1 MFDSKVNKKILD
13 KTIEELKLP
22 NVLQFKDGKYVTNI
36 TEWEKRREEIKQI
49 LVKEEYGNIILK
61 PHVPISFET
70 IKEDDK
76 YCGAKF
82 IYKEIN
88 LTLHIDNNIFTFPIK
103 MSISKENQPLKTFL
117 YISFYTEFPNQ
128 YLPVEEICDRGFAVV
143 QFCYTDITSD
153 DENFNNG
160 LSKYFY
166 IDEKHRDFGKISIWA
181 WVASHVMDYLNE
193 VSEIDTDN
201 IAIVGHSR
209 LGKTA
214 LLASAFDNRFKAVF
228 SNDAGQSGDSLSRG
242 KTGEHIKE
250 ICDRFSYWFT
260 PQYYNYINKEESLP
274 FDQHFLLS
282 LIAPRNLY
290 VASASDNIWAD
301 PKSQFLALIAT
312 NPVYELYNS
321 QGLVPDNTMPNIGE
335 QLKDGKIGYHIR
347 KGWHYLSRYDWN
359 MFMDYFQ
366 NL

>member
-1 MFDSKVNKKILD
+1 MNKEEID
-13 KTIEELKLP
+13 KKLKDLRLP
-22 NVLQFKDGKYVTNI
+22 NVLQFLDGNSVTNI
-36 TEWEKRREEIKQI
+36 TEWKKRREEIKQI
-49 LVKEEYGNIILK
+49 LVKEEYGSIILK

-82 IYKEIN
+82 IYKEVNI
-88 LTLHIDNNIFTFPIK
+88 TLHFENDNYTFPIK
-103 MSISKENQPLKTFL
+103 LSIPKENHPLKTFL
-117 YISFYTEFPNQ
+117 YLSFYTEFPNQ

-143 QFCYTDITSD
+143 QLCYTDITSD
-153 DENFNNG
+153 DGDFKNG
-160 LSKYFY
+160 ISKIFFK
-166 IDEKHRDFGKISIWA
+166 DEKSRDFGKISIWS

-193 VSEIDTDN
+193 IAEIDKNN

-214 LLASAFDNRFKAVF
+214 LLTSAFDNRFKVVF

-250 ICDRFSYWFT
+250 ICDRFPYWFT
-260 PQYYNYINKEESLP
+260 PQYYNYINKEENLP

-282 LIAPRNLY
+282 LTAPRNLY

-312 NPVYELYNS
+312 NPIYKLYNL
-321 QGLVPDNTMPNIGE
+321 QGLVSDNKLPNIGK

-347 KGWHYLSRYDWN
+347 KGWHYLSRFDWN
-359 MFMDYFQ
+359 MFMEYFQ

>member
-1 MFDSKVNKKILD
+1 MSETKMNKDLIDKALINLKI
-13 KTIEELKLP
+13 P
-22 NVLQFKDGKYVTNI
+22 NALQFINGNSVKNI
-36 TEWEKRREEIKQI
+36 AEWNKRREEIKQI
-49 LVKEEYGNIILK
+49 LVKEEYGSIVLK
-61 PHVPISFET
+61 PHVPISFEI

-88 LTLHIDNNIFTFPIK
+88 LTMHFDNCNYTFPIK
-103 MSISKENQPLKTFL
+103 LSIPKDNKPVKTFL
-117 YISFYTEFPNQ
+117 YISFYSEFPNQ

-153 DENFNNG
+153 DEDFKNG
-160 LSKYFY
+160 LSKFFFKNEN
-166 IDEKHRDFGKISIWA
+166 DRDFGKISLWA
-181 WVASHVMDYLNE
+181 WAANHVMDYLKE
-193 VSEIDTDN
+193 VPEIDKNN

-214 LLASAFDNRFKAVF
+214 LLASAFDERFKITF

-250 ICDRFSYWFT
+250 ICDRFPYWFT
-260 PQYYNYINKEESLP
+260 PQYYNYVDKENDLP

-290 VASASDNIWAD
+290 VASASDNMWAD

-312 NPVYELYNS
+312 NPVYELYNL
-321 QGLVPDNTMPNIGE
+321 QGLVSEYKMPNIGE
-335 QLKDGKIGYHIR
+335 QLKNGKIGYHIR

>member
-1 MFDSKVNKKILD
+1 MLKSNKDNIEQIL
-13 KTIEELKLP
+13 KSLALP
-22 NVLQFKDGKYVTNI
+22 NVLQFKNGNFVTNI
-36 TEWEKRREEIKQI
+36 EEWKKRREEIKQ
-49 LVKEEYGNIILK
+49 LLTNEEYGGIILK
-61 PHVPISFET
+61 PHVPISYEV

-82 IYKEIN
+82 TYREVK
-88 LTLHIDNNIFTFPIK
+88 LTLHLENENFSFLIK
-103 MSISKENQPLKTFL
+103 ISIPKQKKLVKTFL
-117 YISFYTEFPNQ
+117 YISFYNEFPNQ
-128 YLPVEEICDRGFAVV
+128 YLPVEEICDNGFAVV

-153 DENFNNG
+153 DGNFKNG
-160 LSKYFY
+160 LSKYFFAN
-166 IDEKHRDFGKISIWA
+166 ESRSDFGKISIWA
-181 WVASHVMDYLNE
+181 WAASHVMDYIVQIPE
-193 VSEIDTDN
+193 VDKEN

-214 LLASAFDNRFKAVF
+214 LLTSAFDERFKVTF

-250 ICDRFSYWFT
+250 ICDRFPYWFA
-260 PQYYNYINKEESLP
+260 PQYYNYINCEEKLP

-290 VASASDNIWAD
+290 VASASDNVWAD
-301 PKSQFLALIAT
+301 PMSQFMALVAT
-312 NPVYELYNS
+312 NPVYELFKM
-321 QGLVPDNTMPNIGE
+321 QGLVSDNKMPQIGE
-335 QLKDGKIGYHIR
+335 QLKSGKIGYHIR

-359 MFMDYFQ
+359 MFMEYFK